1 MESCFHQLKGTLKSV
16 ETVLVLR
23 LFIGWSR
30 PNSIRCYT
38 RSARESL
45 VNIWPQTAS
54 QLWYQVVSES
64 PFLPSH
70 PTLRSGRLV
79 LLSANQRCSSW
90 GNGRVWGTTGRL
102 EETQAGFKVRVIRWY
117 PHKCTNLEYE
127 DRLRWTSFHGIR
139 NILSAPNQLLSSSA
153 ECSCNT
159 FH

>member
-30 PNSIRCYT
+30 PNSIWWFFLQVLYKICP
-38 RSARESL
+38 ESL
-45 VNIWPQTAS
+45 VNIWPQIAS
-54 QLWYQVVSES
+54 QLWYQLVAVFPKLHLLFPAES

-90 GNGRVWGTTGRL
+90 GNGRAYGTTGRL
-102 EETQAGFKVRVIRWY
+102 EETQEGFKDVQSPGNPLISPQMSR
-117 PHKCTNLEYE
+117 
-127 DRLRWTSFHGIR
+127 
-139 NILSAPNQLLSSSA
+139 ILNMKID
-153 ECSCNT
+153 
-159 FH
+159 